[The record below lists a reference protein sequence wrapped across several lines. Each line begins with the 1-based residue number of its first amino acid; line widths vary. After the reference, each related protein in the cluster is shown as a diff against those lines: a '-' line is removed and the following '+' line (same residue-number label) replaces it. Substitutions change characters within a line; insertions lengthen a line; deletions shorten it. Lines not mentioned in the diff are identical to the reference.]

1 MIVTDNYNVKS
12 VKNLTARV
20 AKDAKKREGNILLAG
35 KKRKEGKFKK
45 KEQKARRII
54 GNIKRGFK
62 SKSFSH

>member
-35 KKRKEGKFKK
+35 KKRKERTL
-45 KEQKARRII
+45 KELMQHDK
-54 GNIKRGFK
+54 
-62 SKSFSH
+62 H